1 MIYMHNLTFLNE
13 FGLSDVQIRIYD
25 YLLNNRF
32 GNINQIRKEIN
43 HSYAVIRDNLR
54 HLEKKGLITSSDG
67 KPKLYFR
74 SNPKLALTEI
84 LKEKN
89 NKILE
94 EIDKLDENIQALES
108 MKGVCTRNITFYHHS
123 DIIIGLEHL
132 YNLIDLAEK
141 EIILSSLPPS
151 LLKKLE
157 RALNRAFL
165 KGIKIEL
172 YFSKLDFES
181 IDNYFGLITDIL
193 KDIKIEVIEN
203 NEKTCRFVRFNDLIV
218 NEGVI
223 LVDYYFNSVLFVDD
237 SYFHFNGFYMPDMA
251 MSVKKMFDAKTCIK
265 SVEITPDPIQG
276 ILDIIK
282 NQEKVKTRELSI
294 KSKLSGARVREI
306 LEFLINEGLI
316 KEEKIKSEKA
326 GRPKYLY
333 SIASK

>member
-1 MIYMHNLTFLNE
+1 MHNLTFLNE

-32 GNINQIRKEIN
+32 GNINQIREEIN

-54 HLEKKGLITSSDG
+54 HLENKGLITSSDG

-84 LKEKN
+84 LKQKN

-94 EIDKLDENIQALES
+94 EIDKLDENVQALES

-132 YNLIDLAEK
+132 YDLIDLAEK
-141 EIILSSLPPS
+141 EIVLSSLPPS

-165 KGIKIEL
+165 KGIKIKL
-172 YFSKLDFES
+172 YFSKLDFEL

-237 SYFHFNGFYMPDMA
+237 SYFHFNGFFMPDMA

-316 KEEKIKSEKA
+316 KEEIIKSEKA